1 MTLKKH
7 KQLLVECPKCK
18 LKFNYYDSACR
29 PFCSEKCQQ
38 VDLGNWFL
46 EKYTVPVT
54 TPLDLKEQE
63 ELEKALL
70 SSDQTA
76 DEY

>member
-1 MTLKKH
+1 MTPKKN

-18 LKFNYYDSACR
+18 LKFSYYDSACR

-46 EKYTVPVT
+46 EKYAVPVT
-54 TPLDLKEQE
+54 TPLDQKEQE
-63 ELEKALL
+63 ELEKVLQEKFA
-70 SSDQTA
+70 SE